1 MKVGDIIEIMDDIDY
16 SITTK
21 GTIRLIEPDD
31 EIPDLWYLYVRAND
45 ESLNAQFD
53 PRIGNYWTITR
64 ANDEHIVSISPAT
77 L

>member
-1 MKVGDIIEIMDDIDY
+1 MKVGDIIEIMDNVDY

-45 ESLNAQFD
+45 ESLNIQLD

-64 ANDEHIVSISPAT
+64 ANDEPIVSISPAT